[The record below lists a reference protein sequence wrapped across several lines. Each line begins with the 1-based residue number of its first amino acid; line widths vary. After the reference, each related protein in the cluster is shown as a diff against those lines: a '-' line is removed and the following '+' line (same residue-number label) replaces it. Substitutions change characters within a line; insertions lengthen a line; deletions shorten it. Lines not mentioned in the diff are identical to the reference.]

1 MSPWD
6 EAAGR
11 VSQSFND
18 WFLIDGDQR
27 AFLGLGLAFAKE
39 AYERIWDDAGREPA
53 DPDGAEQ
60 IDIFEK
66 RVHGL
71 HQHDYEWMHC
81 AGILREAV
89 TNYEVYLEKARQE
102 ILRRTGKSQGVPENA
117 PYWRE
122 LKEFYGQI
130 RVDIEADDIR
140 EVRELRHFLTHR
152 RGELRTEK
160 HREHYA
166 AEAGPLGPINVE
178 LSRASVLQS
187 MDVLGAAVRI
197 IDRVTYRHAW
207 ESASRGEA

>member
-1 MSPWD
+1 MSGWD

-39 AYERIWDDAGREPA
+39 VYERIWDEAGREPA
-53 DPDGAEQ
+53 DPDGPEQ
-60 IDIFEK
+60 IDIFEQ

-89 TNYEVYLEKARQE
+89 TNYEVFLEKAREE
-102 ILRRTGKSQGVPENA
+102 ILRRTGKWQGVPENA

-122 LKEFYGQI
+122 LKEFYEQI
-130 RVDIEADDIR
+130 GVDVEVHDIR

-160 HREHYA
+160 LREHYA

-178 LSRASVLQS
+178 LSKASALQS
-187 MDVLGAAVRI
+187 MDVLGAAVRK
-197 IDRVTYRHAW
+197 IDGAAYRHAW
-207 ESASRGEA
+207 GGASPGEA